1 MLGTHKLGS
10 QTQGEALDGGRG
22 HSAPVTFHPSVPV
35 NTTSHLNQARIVCPK
50 CRLDLQQGVITSGR
64 GNPVRDGCC
73 KHAHTGSR
81 ETKTKQP
88 TQGTRRP
95 RQIGHTIGMPATI
108 QDRAEAACEN
118 LKGPKAGAP

>member
-1 MLGTHKLGS
+1 M
-10 QTQGEALDGGRG
+10 
-22 HSAPVTFHPSVPV
+22 
-35 NTTSHLNQARIVCPK
+35 
-50 CRLDLQQGVITSGR
+50 SGK

-108 QDRAEAACEN
+108 QNRAEAACEN
-118 LKGPKAGAP
+118 LKGPRAGLLENVGCCNAHQDLGKPSNKATKTGK